1 MTNKEE
7 KEASTSEEVE
17 VDKIANNIRFEDSDL
32 FEHFLSVDVGDQIA
46 LLSSML
52 HICAKMDAHLQE
64 VMEEEVASMEDYLS
78 EIAEILKES
87 EPDSN

>member
-7 KEASTSEEVE
+7 TEAPNSEEVE
-17 VDKIANNIRFEDSDL
+17 VDKFANNIRFEDSNL

-64 VMEEEVASMEDYLS
+64 VMEKEMAAMEDDL
-78 EIAEILKES
+78 IKITEILKGS